1 MTRLRGIL
9 GLVVILAL
17 SAGIA
22 CAGVQGAPGPAGP
35 PGASGSQGPAGLPGA
50 PGPAVPS
57 GVVLAST
64 ALSSDLKFKY
74 IVSPSGRKPNS
85 VACDQNN
92 ADTAFDR
99 CLDMAKASVSFSDL
113 PNDQSIEMKG
123 EGTLRIGADG
133 ELKKVDGG
141 GGFVHRI
148 GEESFLGTW
157 EAKKLLLFETYGPG
171 DPTLLAERF
180 PGVETSA
187 WRTGRALILVHL
199 VDVAGTMQADAILE
213 IGCRL
218 PGNSGVSGTV
228 EGIRLLIAGGLNFN
242 EPADPRA
249 TLFIDMTDQ
258 VAGSMGGS

>member
-1 MTRLRGIL
+1 MN
-9 GLVVILAL
+9 
-17 SAGIA
+17 
-22 CAGVQGAPGPAGP
+22 
-35 PGASGSQGPAGLPGA
+35 
-50 PGPAVPS
+50 
-57 GVVLAST
+57 
-64 ALSSDLKFKY
+64 SD
-74 IVSPSGRKPNS
+74 
-85 VACDQNN
+85 ACDQNN
-92 ADTAFDR
+92 ADTAFDN
-99 CLDMAKASVSFSDL
+99 CPDMAKASVSVSDVS
-113 PNDQSIEMKG
+113 NDQSIEMKG

-133 ELKKVDGG
+133 EPKAVDGS

-148 GEESFLGTW
+148 GEESFIGTW

-180 PGVETSA
+180 PGVDTSA

-199 VDVAGTMQADAILE
+199 VDVDGTMQADAILE

-218 PGNSGVSGTV
+218 PGNPGVSGTV
-228 EGIRLLIAGGLNFN
+228 EGIRLLISGGLNFN